1 MRTSPKRIL
10 IDAWREGIKQ
20 STRTLLSFNDKNPT
34 VETGLSMHFPGVYC
48 APQAAGLCAF
58 VAMVI
63 LIYTTA
69 DLFCRAK
76 TFGKVLS
83 WPLRHTGKS
92 KDYMRPLVK
101 LERCFLC
108 PPVLTKEY
116 RIFRLYLTTKK
127 FRIELFAT
135 KNCLAFIIWQSPS
148 AGKRTTFKI
157 REAKKQKS
165 YLQWRDAGQDECRR
179 GYVQDSLHSG

>member
-1 MRTSPKRIL
+1 
-10 IDAWREGIKQ
+10 
-20 STRTLLSFNDKNPT
+20 
-34 VETGLSMHFPGVYC
+34 MHFPGVYC

-83 WPLRHTGKS
+83 WLLRHTGKS

-101 LERCFLC
+101 QDIQALPHHQKISHRI
-108 PPVLTKEY
+108 VLRPK
-116 RIFRLYLTTKK
+116 IVWHL
-127 FRIELFAT
+127 LFDNLQAQVSEQHL
-135 KNCLAFIIWQSPS
+135 KS
-148 AGKRTTFKI
+148 
-157 REAKKQKS
+157 EKQKS
-165 YLQWRDAGQDECRR
+165 KKAICSGEMQDRMNAGEGMCRTA
-179 GYVQDSLHSG
+179 

>member
-1 MRTSPKRIL
+1 MLNLNKFAQILCCIFCSAKVMRTSPKRIL

-127 FRIELFAT
+127 FRFELFCDQKLFGIYYLT
-135 KNCLAFIIWQSPS
+135 IS
-148 AGKRTTFKI
+148 KR
-157 REAKKQKS
+157 R
-165 YLQWRDAGQDECRR
+165 
-179 GYVQDSLHSG
+179 